1 MTRTLDPERS
11 RPMPNWNELEQTLTR
26 HLNLDRAPVAITF
39 CGAAPAGV
47 RKFGGSVPSG
57 CTFLEV
63 AATAPAGQ
71 GAVYTVAADHPNCPI
86 RGHTHHVPQVDRR
99 RMLDEMLSML

>member
-11 RPMPNWNELEQTLTR
+11 RPMSNWNELEQTLTR

-47 RKFGGSVPSG
+47 RKFDASVPSG
-57 CTFLEV
+57 CTF
-63 AATAPAGQ
+63 TARSRAKTRLWSYSSP
-71 GAVYTVAADHPNCPI
+71 
-86 RGHTHHVPQVDRR
+86 
-99 RMLDEMLSML
+99 S